1 MIARIVEPLIGLFI
15 EDGLLA
21 AGTLIAVAA
30 VATLTLTGALPTAV
44 AGLMLVFALPA
55 LLAASV
61 LLSVKRARRQ

>member
-61 LLSVKRARRQ
+61 LLSAKRARRQ